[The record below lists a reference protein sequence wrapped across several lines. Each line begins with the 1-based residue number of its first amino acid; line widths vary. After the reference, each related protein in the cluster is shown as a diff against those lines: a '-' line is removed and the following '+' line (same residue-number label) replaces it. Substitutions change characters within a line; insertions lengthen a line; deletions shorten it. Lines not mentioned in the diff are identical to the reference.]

1 MPPNSKTPEV
11 LNARFGHHSFLQSAD
26 SQYVYTHALVSTD
39 PHVGGLP
46 GALDISRGLIQ
57 TLEFQ
62 VDPPSDA
69 WRDLTSHRNRHYRGN
84 EVRYIEAFSAVAENM
99 KILLEVIGQAAA
111 LQPGDLQARVD
122 QVDEYLAILA
132 VDPEVSYE
140 AFPYFLLNYHNL
152 LTLGLRLVASPVFQS
167 ELNRISFV
175 LTYPT
180 DSAYR
185 SFYSLNVRYS
195 RNVNVGGSFVRTLH
209 FLSGYRL
216 GTSRLYGPSGQ
227 QALFLRAPSIST
239 LHSNFGNQP
248 NSQPRPGLLCTL
260 KLI

>member
-1 MPPNSKTPEV
+1 MPPNSQIPQA
-11 LNARFGHHSFLQSAD
+11 LNTRFGHHAFLQAAD
-26 SQYVYTHALVSTD
+26 SQYIYTHALLSTQ
-39 PHVGGLP
+39 PHVGRLP
-46 GALDISRGLIQ
+46 GTLDISRGLVQ
-57 TLEFQ
+57 SLEFQ
-62 VDPPSDA
+62 LDPPDTA
-69 WRDLTSHRNRHYRGN
+69 WRDLTSHLNRHYRGN
-84 EVRYIEAFSAVAENM
+84 QARYTEAFSAVAENM

-111 LQPGDLQARVD
+111 LRAEDIKVRVE
-122 QVDEYLAILA
+122 QVDEYLEILA
-132 VDPEVSYE
+132 EDPAVSYE

-152 LTLGLRLVASPVFQS
+152 LTLGLRVTASPTFQS
-167 ELNRISFV
+167 ELDRISFV

-195 RNVNVGGSFVRTLH
+195 RNVNVGGSFVRELH

-216 GTSRLYGPSGQ
+216 GTSRLYGPSPQ
-227 QALFLRAPSIST
+227 QAVFLRAPSIST

-260 KLI
+260 NLI